1 MEFTLFGIS
10 LTVIVMSLV
19 KAAQSELGLSDKVAN
34 YIRAI
39 LMGGAYLLY
48 NFAPN
53 LAEMYP
59 WFEQAVTLGGGFV
72 AVVLGVLGY
81 WSDAQRVSA
90 RVQGKR

>member
-10 LTVIVMSLV
+10 LTVIALSLV
-19 KAAQSELGLSDKVAN
+19 KAAQGELGLSDKQAN
-34 YIRAI
+34 YIRAV
-39 LMGGAYLLY
+39 LMGSAYLLY

-59 WFEQAVTLGGGFV
+59 WFEQAVTLGGGFI

-81 WSDAQRVSA
+81 WSDAQRISA
-90 RVQGKR
+90 KMQGKR